1 MTHSRPPLAAEE
13 PHRPT
18 AAAARTEL
26 ARTLRRWRQEAG
38 NPTQVTVSRRTAIAQ
53 TTLSRYE
60 NPDGRY
66 PAPEA
71 AVRSLA
77 AHYAVADAELV
88 RALGLRA
95 SIDGGAGD
103 TPAPEPVTE
112 EVPKP
117 AAAAVPVPAP
127 VPGSTAGQVPGDERS
142 RRRRAAWA
150 AGSAALAAV
159 AAAVLLYA
167 VAGPGDGD
175 GGGTGTTA
183 APSRQAMPAPT
194 AAASCDG
201 ASCLHLDPVGTVC
214 DRDAATAAEDRDF
227 GVLIELRYSPSC
239 HAAWAKMTGGSP
251 GDRVQVFG
259 TPPEQEEYRQQSGHD
274 AHSKMVRA
282 DRPTEARACAVVD
295 ARGTVCAT
303 STGTPTD

>member
-1 MTHSRPPLAAEE
+1 MTHNRPPQAADE
-13 PHRPT
+13 PDQPT
-18 AAAARTEL
+18 AAAARAEL

-71 AVRSLA
+71 ALHSLA
-77 AHYAVADAELV
+77 AYYAVADGELV

-95 SIDGGAGD
+95 AIDGSTGD
-103 TPAPEPVTE
+103 APPPEPVPE
-112 EVPKP
+112 P
-117 AAAAVPVPAP
+117 AAATAPEAPAP
-127 VPGSTAGQVPGDERS
+127 SAEPTSGQEPGGR

-150 AGSAALAAV
+150 AGGAAV
-159 AAAVLLYA
+159 AAAAAGALLYA
-167 VAGPGDGD
+167 LAGPD
-175 GGGTGTTA
+175 TGATV
-183 APSRQAMPAPT
+183 APAPQAMPAPT

-201 ASCLHLDPVGTVC
+201 ASCVHVDPVGTVC
-214 DRDAATAAEDRDF
+214 DRDAATAAADRDF
-227 GVLIELRYSPSC
+227 GVLIELRYSASC
-239 HAAWAKMTGGSP
+239 HAAWAKMSGGSP

-282 DRPTEARACAVVD
+282 ARPADARACAVVD
-295 ARGTVCAT
+295 NRGTACAAPREAP
-303 STGTPTD
+303 TG